1 MRQLSFDGDLGSKA
15 SRLRDFTIDFY
26 HHPSR
31 PHPQNPDDAFC
42 AFVWAVLAQQP
53 TVRVG
58 LVPAGVTSEVWIAP
72 QVSAR
77 RKAKAK
83 GEEFQP
89 VLPAQLEVI
98 EGAASRT
105 LADLQAEFGDQL
117 RIGIHPDAI
126 CTAIT
131 GSHIRPPKL
140 SPMVYSTLQVVTR
153 GRENGVT
160 VVQLGHT
167 TGYDQKTC
175 HYLVGQLLSLDLCVK
190 VRRGGVGT
198 HFVIH
203 KYFFERSPSWQ
214 AIREEELRAQEGT
227 TAAQTTQPADEDPAL
242 NAWHS
247 LDFSPIDARHLSSYP
262 LVRNRIISLLK
273 ASKNHMHATTNLL
286 IRIGFAHPT
295 KTDRRFFQSRI
306 REMEAEGLIDRVTAP
321 SSNKKSAGT
330 VKCLRLLQDGKP
342 ETNAEGVVVQTGDDD
357 DDEPGNMY
365 VENGVKM
372 NVTLHRQIVDLI
384 QQSGTTGLT
393 LTEISD
399 SLNQFDKRT
408 VELLLARAEKDPP
421 PPHIGDLSIVS
432 LMETAGRERRNRYYS
447 VFAYR
452 TLLSNENLDQSSN
465 QYTDEDFARVGE
477 FAEFGADIIYDDEK
491 ELARYQDDYKGSC
504 KPVKADKRSKKA
516 KAAIKDSGTPA
527 KKPRKRKLQDM
538 EVDRDGAVE
547 AEAAEPRTKRRKTKA
562 AEEKVA
568 ETPKE
573 PKRRG
578 RPPKAKANED
588 AVTPPAPK
596 RRGRPPKIKPPT
608 VVAEPE
614 PREDLDTPKEAQAVP
629 SPALRR
635 TVSPPAPDIVE
646 ETPDRRPRKRAR
658 VVASP
663 PPAMRSPAATP
674 ITEHIA
680 PEVDV
685 QTISADNTG
694 VADGDVEMSKEHGQ
708 ASSSSEGV
716 MPPSQTEVPINPAL
730 QDTATP
736 AHGTTPVPTP
746 ALTTPTM
753 KTSSASTPTPSQYN
767 KSRANLSHLRRENE
781 VFQVIQEM
789 GGIMNVGTKEIY
801 DAHMAILERLHDAN
815 EPTSSP
821 RGTRMDK
828 RTLNMIIAHLE
839 DHGRIKMTRGSG
851 TTHTGARRDMRI
863 AYVTG
868 TPGAQLNAFMAELG
882 RNMQMPT
889 KIISRTPSQ
898 QTKVEYGTADPAPA
912 PRDALPLQL
921 LQMERPGNDPAE
933 RWSKNSARADQL
945 FDYPTD
951 TVREVLLT
959 ERTTLAQN
967 YGFIVPK
974 MTRACTFHLA
984 ILAALDKNDSS
995 PYVISKGKRILHTSY
1010 FTYDIPIGLHLSVI
1024 AQTVHDE
1031 GLTEFLKQEGAKDTL
1046 TRNLPPPIHT
1056 SLQIGRARC
1065 RSRFLDLLDILRQ
1078 LGLVTPL
1085 SPSKSHKP
1093 LISCEPT
1100 GDHPADY
1107 DEASLE
1113 GWNINTPVTAPV
1125 YWMYNDLAPVY
1136 LWALSEASPPFWK
1149 SVSVH
1154 SYPDAVQYWSLLED
1168 VALDHDFCA
1177 SVETVQGAPP
1187 SNNIGIARSLRRRVG
1202 WGRDYVMTWHQTR
1215 YMQKLVDPVTALTPL
1230 DSEDPKAIDNI
1241 AQVVSAPLYAVRNFY
1256 LKSKERM
1263 AAELQKA
1270 RARRSKQSDTQREEG
1285 ARAKLAQK
1293 VAEEHQRREKAW
1305 EEIIQRVHP
1314 DPTQTAQTARIKA
1327 VKDRFLASLGT
1338 ASPKWEGQL
1347 RDAMREAEL
1356 ADKSIIKV
1364 RKIAPL
1370 KPRPPPPPVVHASV
1384 HEKTVQELV
1393 AQQGPPLPEEQK
1405 KRKREKGEPAPVE
1418 EQQKR
1423 TRRKRFQW
1431 NREYDELALD
1441 ASAIIRVRCRNLR
1454 LDWGAFEQAFPSVP
1468 RNTVRQ
1474 RLQTLKESPG
1484 NEAYLKRLEERW
1496 SELWAA
1502 QRGTDELP
1510 DEDPESATNFNLVQH
1525 LEYLRR
1531 HIDKNALRAGFAAT
1545 REDET
1550 MALPGSLDMLQRD
1563 FDVVEEPSPA
1573 PTFDFIWSSL
1583 VEDEREKRLLRE
1595 AVTTTPERPPSFEES
1610 PVELQLAE
1618 AALKMTM
1625 GTAHENY
1632 NPEDAARLLRGLGED
1647 SVAAATSSLL
1657 RRGVLSKLVR
1667 DPKKTKPG
1675 RLLKISDP
1683 NQNAIAGPIHR
1694 DVFQDAAALEDLSS
1708 TQDTWREW
1716 PLVAT
1721 DGDVASLIQLVSE
1734 DKADFEV
1741 DTTHAREVWP
1751 KIDWNSKKADD
1762 DDFETAIRVKFRD
1775 MALDRDTPGKS
1786 LTPEVSRQT
1795 AMNVDANA
1803 PVPAYQAMMHGIT
1816 ELGNSAS
1823 CRLTSN
1829 DAVVDCV
1836 VCIRSGWEE
1845 LRNCLDS
1852 ASRGMGEHVLALAM
1866 EAGAKGL
1873 TKNELQAK
1881 VNAPEEILFG
1891 VIRSI
1896 ADMDPPAVFWVEYA
1910 PSKLV
1915 SSAYL
1920 SEWTV
1925 LTSLQPEKKVFP
1937 RRWLDIRGM
1946 KMIDVWEA
1954 ALRAVMG
1961 VILFRPGISQGEI
1974 RWHLRNAY
1982 DRAEICE
1989 LLRHLQE
1996 EGYLKA
2002 KMSSRVHESVIFDTS
2017 VDEEEEQGLFWLLGE
2032 KHWYQV

>member
-1 MRQLSFDGDLGSKA
+1 MDELVEHCMRQLSFDGDLGSKA

-447 VFAYR
+447 
-452 TLLSNENLDQSSN
+452 SSN

-614 PREDLDTPKEAQAVP
+614 PRQDLDTPKEAQAVP

-839 DHGRIKMTRGSG
+839 DHGRIKMTRGF
-851 TTHTGARRDMRI
+851 RDHAYWRAAGHAHRI
-863 AYVTG
+863 
-868 TPGAQLNAFMAELG
+868 QLG

-898 QTKVEYGTADPAPA
+898 QTK
-912 PRDALPLQL
+912 L

-951 TVREVLLT
+951 T
-959 ERTTLAQN
+959 N

-995 PYVISKGKRILHTSY
+995 PY

-1024 AQTVHDE
+1024 AQTVHD
-1031 GLTEFLKQEGAKDTL
+1031 EGAKDTL

-1078 LGLVTPL
+1078 LGL
-1085 SPSKSHKP
+1085 SHKP

-1149 SVSVH
+1149 SVS
-1154 SYPDAVQYWSLLED
+1154 YWSLLED

-1241 AQVVSAPLYAVRNFY
+1241 AQVVSAPLYA
-1256 LKSKERM
+1256 SKERM

-1305 EEIIQRVHP
+1305 EEIIQR
-1314 DPTQTAQTARIKA
+1314 TAQTARIKA

-1751 KIDWNSKKADD
+1751 KIDWNSKKAGQ
-1762 DDFETAIRVKFRD
+1762 FLYFP
-1775 MALDRDTPGKS
+1775 AL
-1786 LTPEVSRQT
+1786 
-1795 AMNVDANA
+1795 
-1803 PVPAYQAMMHGIT
+1803 
-1816 ELGNSAS
+1816 
-1823 CRLTSN
+1823 
-1829 DAVVDCV
+1829 
-1836 VCIRSGWEE
+1836 
-1845 LRNCLDS
+1845 
-1852 ASRGMGEHVLALAM
+1852 
-1866 EAGAKGL
+1866 
-1873 TKNELQAK
+1873 
-1881 VNAPEEILFG
+1881 
-1891 VIRSI
+1891 
-1896 ADMDPPAVFWVEYA
+1896 
-1910 PSKLV
+1910 
-1915 SSAYL
+1915 
-1920 SEWTV
+1920 
-1925 LTSLQPEKKVFP
+1925 
-1937 RRWLDIRGM
+1937 
-1946 KMIDVWEA
+1946 
-1954 ALRAVMG
+1954 
-1961 VILFRPGISQGEI
+1961 
-1974 RWHLRNAY
+1974 
-1982 DRAEICE
+1982 
-1989 LLRHLQE
+1989 
-1996 EGYLKA
+1996 
-2002 KMSSRVHESVIFDTS
+2002 
-2017 VDEEEEQGLFWLLGE
+2017 
-2032 KHWYQV
+2032 